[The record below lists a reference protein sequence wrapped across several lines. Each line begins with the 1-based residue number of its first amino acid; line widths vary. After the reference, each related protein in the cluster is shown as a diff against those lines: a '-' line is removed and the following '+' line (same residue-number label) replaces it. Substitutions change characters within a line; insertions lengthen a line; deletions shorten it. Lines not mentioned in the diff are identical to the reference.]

1 MNNLTS
7 HQRSELIDQFV
18 ELQVDNMDTK
28 TMAEWITDELIFQYG
43 KLTNEELKERVDC
56 YNEDGLYE
64 ELVYNVCSDDKLTNS
79 QLQLVTGTSKVSLQY
94 TTRITEV
101 MRKIETQMQ
110 NALRNRVNWSSG
122 NTTVFNDNE
131 GNQFVTLHGN
141 LIASISN
148 FGDIKLSSCGWQTV
162 TTKSRLNAI
171 LDTFLHGL
179 NVFQNNFEWF
189 IGDDK
194 FFDGYTIHRQK
205 ITFYR
210 LAFSQ

>member
-1 MNNLTS
+1 
-7 HQRSELIDQFV
+7 
-18 ELQVDNMDTK
+18 
-28 TMAEWITDELIFQYG
+28 
-43 KLTNEELKERVDC
+43 
-56 YNEDGLYE
+56 
-64 ELVYNVCSDDKLTNS
+64 
-79 QLQLVTGTSKVSLQY
+79 
-94 TTRITEV
+94 

-141 LIASISN
+141 QIASISN
-148 FGDIKLSSCGWQTV
+148 FGDIKLSSCGYETV

-179 NVFQNNFEWF
+179 HVFQKDFQWF

-194 FFDGYTIHRQK
+194 FFDGYTIHR
-205 ITFYR
+205 
-210 LAFSQ
+210 